1 MFRPV
6 DTSAFDHPEQLK
18 GSWMHVV
25 FFENHPNPNID
36 GIGYLYFNDK
46 YPSGSLF
53 VGDYILNDYPDGYLT
68 MRKIDDETYTSGRL
82 FISPPLRNKGIATAA
97 TIYCFSLMKHGFNKK
112 ISHLSGSDVAN
123 RAVENASKV
132 TNFDFGVAEVEEGIH
147 LNKEFFDQPVR
158 PYIFFGR
165 RLSI

>member
-1 MFRPV
+1 MFDVV
-6 DTSAFDHPEQLK
+6 DTSAFDHPEELK

-25 FFENHPNPNID
+25 FFKDHPNPNVD

-68 MRKIDDETYTSGRL
+68 MRKVDDETYASGRI
-82 FISPPLRNKGIATAA
+82 FISPHLRKRGIATAA
-97 TIYCFSLMKHGFNKK
+97 TIYCFYLMKHGFNKK
-112 ISHLSGSDVAN
+112 IVHLSGSEVAN
-123 RAVENASKV
+123 KAVTNASKSI
-132 TNFDFGVAEVEEGIH
+132 NFDFGTAKTEEQSY
-147 LNKEFFDQPVR
+147 LKKELFDQPVY

-165 RLSI
+165 RISI